1 MTTTN
6 PAAATPGTP
15 LRQPRRL
22 ARTARITAELVW
34 FLASASRRADPYPV
48 YDRLR
53 RLDPV
58 HQNPIGVWLL
68 SGHDEVSQL
77 LRDRRL
83 SSNEKHIDLDTLHL
97 GPLRRLLGRA
107 DATETGAFFDRAQ
120 DLLLFLDPP
129 DHTRLRRL
137 VNRAFTPRRVQELE
151 PRIEAIAH
159 ELIDP
164 IAHRGRCE
172 LMADFAYPFPARV
185 ICELIGVPHSETHH
199 IIEPAPALAAGLE
212 PGPLLTVEARD
223 AANAATLRLTD
234 YLRDLIARLRRDPGD
249 DLLSALIHTDTET
262 LNDDELISI
271 ALLLLI
277 AGHETT
283 ANLLGNGMVALLS
296 QPEAADRLRRD
307 PSLDA
312 NAVDELLRYDSPVQ
326 MTMRVATE
334 RMEIRQRVIQPGAV
348 LVLCTGAANH
358 DPNAF
363 PHPDT
368 LDWQRDANP
377 HLAFGGGIHYC
388 LGAQLARTE
397 ARIGLRALLNA
408 LPNPVLAGE
417 PRRRPSFTIRG
428 LERLDLAW

>member
-1 MTTTN
+1 M
-6 PAAATPGTP
+6 PI
-15 LRQPRRL
+15 
-22 ARTARITAELVW
+22 RTARITADLVW
-34 FLASASRRADPYPV
+34 FLASAGRRADPYPV
-48 YDRLR
+48 YERLR

-58 HQNPIGVWLL
+58 HHSPIGVWIL
-68 SGHDEVSQL
+68 SGHEEVSQL
-77 LRDRRL
+77 LRDPRL
-83 SSNEKHIDLDTLHL
+83 SSNETHIDLATLHL

-137 VNRAFTPRRVQELE
+137 VNRSFTPRRVRELE

-159 ELIDP
+159 ELLDP
-164 IAHRGRCE
+164 IVDRGCCE

-185 ICELIGVPHSETHH
+185 ICELIGVPPAEAHH

-223 AANAATLRLTD
+223 AANDATLRLTD
-234 YLRDLIARLRRDPGD
+234 YLRDLITRRRDSAGD
-249 DLLSALIHTDTET
+249 DLLSALIHAEDDPLTD
-262 LNDDELISI
+262 DDLISI

-283 ANLLGNGMVALLS
+283 ANLLGNGIVALLD
-296 QPEAADRLRRD
+296 QPGPARQLRDD
-307 PSLDA
+307 PTLDSHA
-312 NAVDELLRYDSPVQ
+312 IDELLRYDSPVQ
-326 MTMRVATE
+326 MTMRIATE
-334 RMEIRQRVIQPGAV
+334 RVGIGQRVIEPGAV

-358 DPNAF
+358 DPAAF
-363 PHPDT
+363 AHPEQ
-368 LDWQRDANP
+368 LDWQREPNP

-397 ARIGLRALLNA
+397 ARIGFRALLDR
-408 LPNPVLAGE
+408 LPSPVHEGRPL
-417 PRRRPSFTIRG
+417 RRPSFTIRG
-428 LERLDLAW
+428 LERLELTW

>member
-1 MTTTN
+1 M
-6 PAAATPGTP
+6 
-15 LRQPRRL
+15 
-22 ARTARITAELVW
+22 W

-48 YDRLR
+48 YARLR

-58 HQNPIGVWLL
+58 HHSPIGVWLV
-68 SGHDEVSQL
+68 SGHEEVSQL
-77 LRDRRL
+77 LRDPRL

-97 GPLRRLLGRA
+97 GPLRRLLGRS

-151 PRIEAIAH
+151 PRIEAIAY
-159 ELIDP
+159 ELLDP
-164 IAHRGRCE
+164 IVDRRGCE

-185 ICELIGVPHSETHH
+185 ICELIGVPPAETHH

-212 PGPLLTVEARD
+212 PGPLLTLEARD
-223 AANAATLRLTD
+223 AANTATLQLTD
-234 YLRDLIARLRRDPGD
+234 YLRDLIARRRHDPGD
-249 DLLSALIHTDTET
+249 DLLSALIHTDTDP
-262 LNDDELISI
+262 LSDDELISI

-283 ANLLGNGMVALLS
+283 ANLLGNGMVALLH
-296 QPEAADRLRRD
+296 QPEAANRLRRE
-307 PSLDA
+307 PALDT

-326 MTMRVATE
+326 MTMRIATE
-334 RMEIRQRVIQPGAV
+334 RIEVGQRVIEPGAV

-363 PHPDT
+363 PHPER
-368 LDWQRDANP
+368 LDWQRDSNP

-388 LGAQLARTE
+388 LGAHLARTE
-397 ARIGLRALLNA
+397 ARIGLRALLDG
-408 LPNPVLAGE
+408 LPTPVLAGT
-417 PRRRPSFTIRG
+417 PLRRPSFTIRG
-428 LERLDLAW
+428 LERLDLVW